1 MYCTN
6 CGKEINAD
14 NKFCKNCGSIIEREE
29 QEKEAEI
36 VTNKAEEK
44 SMKYYNFYSKYYLLI
59 ITIVNIIGLANYQN
73 VEVWNTAVWVILILE
88 VIIYIVVPMKLLNDM
103 QKPTE
108 LTLILLIAF
117 LSADY
122 TYKVLTNSFITY
134 NQYSDTSI
142 IPDIIASTIIY
153 GTWFI
158 PNIIYFV
165 KRSDTFKN

>member
-6 CGKEINAD
+6 CGKEINVD
-14 NKFCKNCGSIIEREE
+14 NKFCKNCGSIIEHEE
-29 QEKEAEI
+29 QEKKEEKVI
-36 VTNKAEEK
+36 NRTEEK
-44 SMKYYNFYSKYYLLI
+44 SMKYYKFYSKYYLLI
-59 ITIVNIIGLANYQN
+59 ITIVNLILLINYQN
-73 VEVWNTAVWVILILE
+73 VEVWDTTVWVAFILE
-88 VIIYIVVPMKLLNDM
+88 VIIYILAPMKLLNDM

-122 TYKVLTNSFITY
+122 TYRVLTSSFIAY
-134 NQYSDTSI
+134 YEDLNTSI
-142 IPDIIASTIIY
+142 ITNIILYTIIF
-153 GTWFI
+153 GAWFI